1 MPAALGLTHPAR
13 RMLNLL
19 RLSFLPLSADI
30 GLLLLRV
37 SLGFTMLILHGWVKV
52 QNFSS
57 IAPKFLPLFGL
68 PSDISLGM
76 AIFAEVLCSVLLIV
90 GLFTRFAA
98 LNLTITMAVAFF
110 IAHGAKFTGERPG
123 ELAFVYMTGF
133 ITLLFAGGGKYAADG
148 K

>member
-1 MPAALGLTHPAR
+1 
-13 RMLNLL
+13 MLNLL

-37 SLGFTMLILHGWVKV
+37 SLGFSMLILHGWMKF

-57 IAPKFLPLFGL
+57 MAPKFMPLFGVV

-76 AIFAEVLCSVLLIV
+76 AIFTEVVCSVLLIV

-98 LNLTITMAVAFF
+98 LGLTSTMAVAFF
-110 IAHGAKFTGERPG
+110 IAHKAQFTGPQSG
-123 ELAFVYMTGF
+123 ELAFVYMIGF

>member
-1 MPAALGLTHPAR
+1 
-13 RMLNLL
+13 MLNLL

-30 GLLLLRV
+30 GLLILRV
-37 SLGFTMLILHGWVKV
+37 SLGFTMLILHGWGKLE
-52 QNFSS
+52 NFSTV
-57 IAPKFLPLFGL
+57 APKFMSLFGIV
-68 PSDISLGM
+68 PPNISLGL
-76 AIFAEVLCSVLLIV
+76 AIFAEVACSVLLIV

-98 LNLTITMAVAFF
+98 LNLAITMAVAFF
-110 IAHGAKFTGERPG
+110 VFHEAKFTGPKPG

>member
-1 MPAALGLTHPAR
+1 
-13 RMLNLL
+13 MLNLL
-19 RLSFLPLSADI
+19 RLSFVPQSSAI

-37 SLGFTMLILHGWVKV
+37 SLGFSMLLLHGWGKF

-68 PSDISLGM
+68 PPQISLGL
-76 AIFAEVLCSVLLIV
+76 AVFAEVVCSVLLIV

-110 IAHGAKFTGERPG
+110 IAHNGQFTGDKPG
-123 ELAFVYMTGF
+123 ELAFLYLAGYA
-133 ITLLFAGGGKYAADG
+133 TLLFAGAGKFSADG